1 MRTRVPDLHTFYVGA
16 VMRKVLAFRFS
27 VLAAAVGVY
36 SLSALGNPTFSV
48 TEVARDVVIDSTTS
62 IIVQAAP
69 GVMPIPEPTS
79 LLLLGTGAG
88 ILLTKKIKRRFHK

>member
-1 MRTRVPDLHTFYVGA
+1 
-16 VMRKVLAFRFS
+16 MRKVLAFRFS